1 MFQLFQRPT
10 CPLLRDSSEIH
21 RLFEQQSYKQR
32 ASWPLFF
39 RIYLLFEYFTH
50 FVLFSFKRLMVQQGT
65 VYRYPALLAVF
76 FILFRNNRYAPDKQT
91 INGILTVH
99 KQSISVPHN
108 KISNMGT
115 RKNDKKLYILL
126 YLIIGK

>member
-1 MFQLFQRPT
+1 
-10 CPLLRDSSEIH
+10 
-21 RLFEQQSYKQR
+21 
-32 ASWPLFF
+32 
-39 RIYLLFEYFTH
+39 
-50 FVLFSFKRLMVQQGT
+50 MVQQGT

-108 KISNMGT
+108 KISNMYNPQNEMFRLLGT
-115 RKNDKKLYILL
+115 KRSFSQNETFFFSHP
-126 YLIIGK
+126 

>member
-1 MFQLFQRPT
+1 MNGYAPEYVVTSSIIAPLYMF
-10 CPLLRDSSEIH
+10 
-21 RLFEQQSYKQR
+21 FESYN
-32 ASWPLFF
+32 
-39 RIYLLFEYFTH
+39 YLL
-50 FVLFSFKRLMVQQGT
+50 LMVQQGT

>member
-1 MFQLFQRPT
+1 
-10 CPLLRDSSEIH
+10 
-21 RLFEQQSYKQR
+21 
-32 ASWPLFF
+32 
-39 RIYLLFEYFTH
+39 
-50 FVLFSFKRLMVQQGT
+50 MVQQGT

-126 YLIIGK
+126 YLIIGKKFRNNVNVPTENIITPIIAQVNKIPS

>member
-1 MFQLFQRPT
+1 
-10 CPLLRDSSEIH
+10 
-21 RLFEQQSYKQR
+21 
-32 ASWPLFF
+32 
-39 RIYLLFEYFTH
+39 
-50 FVLFSFKRLMVQQGT
+50 MVQQGT

-115 RKNDKKLYILL
+115 RKNDKNDRRVAASDVYKRQSDYWEIVQ
-126 YLIIGK
+126 KQCECPN

>member
-1 MFQLFQRPT
+1 MPYISNKRPKPKPPQNNVMT
-10 CPLLRDSSEIH
+10 ISKALKAVNDNMD
-21 RLFEQQSYKQR
+21 
-32 ASWPLFF
+32 W
-39 RIYLLFEYFTH
+39 T
-50 FVLFSFKRLMVQQGT
+50 VLFIALLLVMVQQGT

-99 KQSISVPHN
+99 KQSISVPRN

-126 YLIIGK
+126 YLITGK

>member
-1 MFQLFQRPT
+1 MNL
-10 CPLLRDSSEIH
+10 
-21 RLFEQQSYKQR
+21 
-32 ASWPLFF
+32 
-39 RIYLLFEYFTH
+39 IYLLLS
-50 FVLFSFKRLMVQQGT
+50 VMVQQGT